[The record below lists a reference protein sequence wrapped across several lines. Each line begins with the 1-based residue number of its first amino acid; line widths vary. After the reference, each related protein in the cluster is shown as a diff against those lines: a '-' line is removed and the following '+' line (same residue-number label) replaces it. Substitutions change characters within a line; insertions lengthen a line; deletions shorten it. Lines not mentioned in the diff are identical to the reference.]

1 MTRTRVVS
9 LVNRAGCSRR
19 RLLGSGAALGL
30 AAAGRSLFPP
40 LIVAQ
45 DASTAADGA
54 PAGKVVIVLSV
65 EPDTLENWKAYS
77 GDGHPVLRNVQEAL
91 LNRDPVTNEL
101 VGELATS
108 WEQTDEHTW
117 RFTLREGVTFH
128 DGSPFNA
135 EVAAFGI
142 NYTWS
147 PENQFE
153 IYQFIGS
160 DMVATAVD
168 EYTLDVRTEEPDP
181 ILPARLYFSPI
192 PSMQQVQERP
202 ESLAVEPIGTGPYR
216 FVAWNRG
223 QNIQLTANDDW
234 WGIDSPDAHGSVSI
248 QDVEYV
254 FRPESN
260 VRAAMVSTGEAQ
272 IARHLSPEDCA
283 TTPVCLSVAS
293 IETVFM
299 RPDTMHPALQDER
312 VRHAIAIAI
321 DRPAIAEELLG
332 GGTPAAQLVGPSAAG
347 YDPDLQPYPFDLDQA
362 RQLVEEAS
370 ADGVDVT
377 APIKVITRQGNFLRS
392 DELGEYI
399 AAQLREIGL
408 DAQSEVV
415 EPAQFNEQ
423 AYEVARTDVPAERG
437 WLLVSPHSNEMMDL
451 SATARS
457 YYRCDGTASTYCDP
471 QLDAALEA
479 ALPLTGDERAAGLQ
493 GVTHILYD
501 KFGLIP
507 IIHLELNYGAAR
519 EIDWQPRLDAFML
532 VKEMAFRSE

>member
-1 MTRTRVVS
+1 MTRAKVIS
-9 LVNRAGCSRR
+9 LVDSSRFTRR
-19 RLLGSGAALGL
+19 RLLGGSAALGM
-30 AAAGRSLFPP
+30 AAAGASLLPRAI
-40 LIVAQ
+40 LAQ
-45 DASTAADGA
+45 DATSTGGA
-54 PAGKVVIVLSV
+54 PSGKVVIVLSV

-101 VGELATS
+101 IGELATS
-108 WEQTDEHTW
+108 WEQTDERTW
-117 RFTLREGVTFH
+117 RFALREGVTFH

-147 PENQFE
+147 PENHFE
-153 IYQFIGS
+153 IYQFVGP
-160 DMVATAVD
+160 DMTAKAVD
-168 EYTLDVRTEEPDP
+168 EYTLDVTTEEPDP

-202 ESLAVEPIGTGPYR
+202 DSLAAEPIGTGPYR

-223 QNIQLTANDDW
+223 QNIQLTANPDW
-234 WGIDSPDAHGSVSI
+234 WGIDSPDAHGDVTI
-248 QDVEYV
+248 QDVEFV
-254 FRPESN
+254 FRPEPN

-272 IARHLSPEDCA
+272 IARFLSPEDCA
-283 TTPVCLSVAS
+283 TTPVCLSVSS

-299 RPDTMHPALQDER
+299 RPDTMHPAMQDER
-312 VRHAIAIAI
+312 VRHAIAIAV
-321 DRPAIAEELLG
+321 DRQAIADELLG
-332 GGTPAAQLVGPSAAG
+332 GGIPAAQLVGPSATG
-347 YDPDLQPYPFDLDQA
+347 HDPDLQPYPYDLDQA
-362 RQLVEEAS
+362 KQLVEEART
-370 ADGVDVT
+370 AGVDVA

-399 AAQLREIGL
+399 ATQLREIGL

-423 AYEVARTDVPAERG
+423 AYEIPRAEVPADRG

-451 SATARS
+451 SATAQS

-471 QLDAALEA
+471 SLDEALEA
-479 ALPLTGDERAAGLQ
+479 ALPLTGDERAKALQ

-501 KFGLIP
+501 KYGLIP
-507 IIHLELNYGAAR
+507 IVHLELNYGAAR